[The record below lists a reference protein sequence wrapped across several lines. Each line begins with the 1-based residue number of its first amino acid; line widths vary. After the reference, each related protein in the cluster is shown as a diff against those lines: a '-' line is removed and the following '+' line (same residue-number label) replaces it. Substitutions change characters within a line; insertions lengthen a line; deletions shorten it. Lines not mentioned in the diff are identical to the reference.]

1 MPRLAVLVLL
11 SACAFAGAAHAA
23 PDGARPMRDVL
34 ELAATIGPRKSGTE
48 GDRRAVEYV
57 RREMEAAG
65 LQVSLQE
72 VATVPEADA
81 ERAVGSWNV
90 LGRLEGTTPDLIV
103 VAAHH
108 DSRSVVVP
116 GANDDASGLA
126 VLLEVARATAAR
138 PRRTGYLF
146 ASFCA
151 EEEGLIGSRFFA
163 RGADLSHVRA
173 VIALELLGRGGIL
186 VGPVPKPPPPWAQE
200 ALLRAARET
209 GARGVVTRPLWTLVP
224 RFADL
229 PYTADHE
236 SFLEQGIPA
245 FLLMGTFPAW
255 TYHTSEDTVS
265 KVRPEAL
272 ARAVLILD
280 RIVRDLE
287 ERPPSVRPDPHYLP
301 VGLFGQGVVVP
312 GRVLAWIA
320 LAALG
325 GSALLALARLRSVLS
340 GRAIMETL
348 RVLIVTS
355 AATAIGLSGLF
366 APEAFLEWLHGA
378 RFPWSAHQRLYL
390 GLGLAGLLAT
400 SWFGLKLFR
409 RIKPTIDPGPYFAAA
424 LLVPLA
430 ATVAGLRFGW
440 PELAAA
446 AATPILALLLSRWV
460 ERPARKLALG
470 GLGILPLLMVLS
482 PEDYRAAMELGGFAL
497 PAPLLL
503 SALLLALL
511 PFVLFVAH
519 VASFQDCLHSPLWR
533 WLSGRWVG
541 LAGLLALIGLLVPC
555 ALLPAYSTQHPQVVE
570 VRQRVDLAQGR
581 AQAVLHSADA
591 LDGVRLGGIG
601 GPALSG
607 GESIETVRLPVPK
620 DRVAFE
626 AAVKE
631 DAGAGERAI
640 ICKTRLKAP
649 RATDRVS
656 YLFTSRSGFRVPGRD
671 TVSRHSYAFTDI
683 APKEDPERDFTLLLP
698 EEGDLAVSVRADFAL
713 DLLGLEPAG
722 GARIFVHQGTIV
734 GSRRLLEPRPA
745 PAPRGPGAA
754 EGGPPH

>member
-245 FLLMGTFPAW
+245 GLEGAARSPGAGGPDPRPDRARSGGAPSFRAPRSALPAGGALRTGRRRAGTGPRLDRAGGARRQRAPGAGAAAVGALRPGHHGDAASADRHVGRHGDRAVRPVRARGVPRMAAWGALSLVGAPAAVPR
-255 TYHTSEDTVS
+255 TRPGRPSGDLV
-265 KVRPEAL
+265 VRPEAL
-272 ARAVLILD
+272 PPHQADHRPGPLLRRGPSGPPGRHRGRAAVRLARAGGGRRHSHPGVAPVALGRAPGAQAGPGRPGHPAAPDGPLARGLPCGD
-280 RIVRDLE
+280 GAGRLRLARAPPALRAPPGPPSLRALRGACRLVPGLPAQPSVAVALRPLGGTGGSPGPHRAPGAVRPAPGLQHAAPAGRGGPPARRPGAGSGAG
-287 ERPPSVRPDPHYLP
+287 RPPLGGCPGRRAARGDRRSGPEWWRVDRDGPASRPEGPRRLRGRGQGGRGSRGAGDNLQDAAQGTPRDGSCELP
-301 VGLFGQGVVVP
+301 VHLPLGVP
-312 GRVLAWIA
+312 RARPRHR
-320 LAALG
+320 LAAQLRLHRHRPQG
-325 GSALLALARLRSVLS
+325 GP
-340 GRAIMETL
+340 RA
-348 RVLIVTS
+348 
-355 AATAIGLSGLF
+355 GF
-366 APEAFLEWLHGA
+366 H
-378 RFPWSAHQRLYL
+378 
-390 GLGLAGLLAT
+390 
-400 SWFGLKLFR
+400 
-409 RIKPTIDPGPYFAAA
+409 
-424 LLVPLA
+424 
-430 ATVAGLRFGW
+430 
-440 PELAAA
+440 AAA
-446 AATPILALLLSRWV
+446 ARGGRPRGVRAGRLRPRSPGSRAGGRGAHLRAPGDDRGIAPASRAPPGAGTTRPGRGGGWATS
-460 ERPARKLALG
+460 
-470 GLGILPLLMVLS
+470 
-482 PEDYRAAMELGGFAL
+482 
-497 PAPLLL
+497 
-503 SALLLALL
+503 
-511 PFVLFVAH
+511 
-519 VASFQDCLHSPLWR
+519 
-533 WLSGRWVG
+533 
-541 LAGLLALIGLLVPC
+541 LI
-555 ALLPAYSTQHPQVVE
+555 A
-570 VRQRVDLAQGR
+570 GR
-581 AQAVLHSADA
+581 AL
-591 LDGVRLGGIG
+591 
-601 GPALSG
+601 
-607 GESIETVRLPVPK
+607 
-620 DRVAFE
+620 
-626 AAVKE
+626 
-631 DAGAGERAI
+631 
-640 ICKTRLKAP
+640 
-649 RATDRVS
+649 
-656 YLFTSRSGFRVPGRD
+656 
-671 TVSRHSYAFTDI
+671 
-683 APKEDPERDFTLLLP
+683 
-698 EEGDLAVSVRADFAL
+698 
-713 DLLGLEPAG
+713 
-722 GARIFVHQGTIV
+722 
-734 GSRRLLEPRPA
+734 
-745 PAPRGPGAA
+745 
-754 EGGPPH
+754 